1 MGISFEQSATCEYLR
16 IVTAAASHARARR
29 HACAVRAATPGCARG
44 GGGGERN
51 DVASCGGLRSTSS
64 SPPPQPLLSQVIVNP
79 CGDAAY
85 NARVALSH
93 AELADETHLYSVE
106 LTCDDALR
114 PLLDASSDSGKV
126 GPAAAPSASPPE
138 NTKAPSS

>member
-1 MGISFEQSATCEYLR
+1 M
-16 IVTAAASHARARR
+16 
-29 HACAVRAATPGCARG
+29 RAATPGCARG

-51 DVASCGGLRSTSS
+51 DVASRGGLRPTSS
-64 SPPPQPLLSQVIVNP
+64 PPPPQPLLSQIIVNP

-114 PLLDASSDSGKV
+114 PLLDASSDTGEVPV
-126 GPAAAPSASPPE
+126 GPAAATSASPPE
-138 NTKAPSS
+138 NTEASS